1 MCAVLVKKKVDAFKL
16 MRYRKGAEGFI
27 LWAEENVYIPVFH
40 NNSDIP
46 QWTSLANL
54 PESKHPETG
63 RSYKSMWEEQK
74 KEARKALIMK
84 NGRFVH
90 RLLIFCWPRGEGKS
104 LFACIIQLWK
114 FFCWPRQQ
122 IMLGANSKD
131 QVKFVHFDI
140 MRDIILNSPP
150 LLRVL
155 GKKNVQEKEI
165 RIKDKAGN
173 VVSVIR
179 AISSFSGIV
188 SNITGYT
195 FSEIFDMKNP
205 KFFVQ
210 LDGSIRN
217 MPNAFGVIDSTVS
230 EKSHILYRLFT
241 TFMKKVDPTLFFSY
255 RYSREGHF
263 GDYWNP
269 MMTYQQLESYKN
281 KFPKAEFERYFL
293 NLWSAG
299 AQKLFT
305 PAMVEATH
313 YYGADG
319 YFSYENILPLIQ
331 RKVKMQEEIEDIVKV
346 GGAEPIFQKNEIA
359 GITRRLSFL
368 PYELKDRYGISSFM
382 PASTLE
388 NLSSA
393 LHTGWSI
400 GVGLDRADPMKAKNA
415 TARTILTVIAKG
427 LPGSLDNP
435 IAFLEEGAVLNYV
448 YFVLHLSHIESSSL
462 EDIKL
467 VIKNVATE
475 YDGVETF
482 CSERWG
488 VWDLEEWLGLQGIPM
503 EAIHPNYTV
512 QKAAFSE
519 LFTLYKT
526 CRFKTPITGVPG
538 SKGECILEE
547 EALNFDNDPAAKF
560 YGSPEKDRKFGIQ
573 DDVMYSVAW
582 GIYGMRNLTVSDL
595 RVRKGFLSFGVYKN
609 PEKLLGN
616 Y

>member
-1 MCAVLVKKKVDAFKL
+1 MATLLVKKPDAAKM

-27 LWAEENVYIPVFH
+27 LWAEDNVCIPVFH

-46 QWTSLANL
+46 QWTPLSQL
-54 PESKHPETG
+54 PETKHPETG

-74 KEARKALIMK
+74 KEARKALVMK

-140 MRDIILNSPP
+140 MRDIILNSPN
-150 LLRVL
+150 LLRVI

-165 RIKDKAGN
+165 RIKNKEGN
-173 VVSVIR
+173 IVSVIR

-230 EKSHILYRLFT
+230 EKSHILYRLYT
-241 TFMKKVDPTLFFSY
+241 TFMKKADPSLFFSY

-313 YYGADG
+313 LYGADG
-319 YFSYENILPLIQ
+319 FFSYENVLPLIQ
-331 RKVKMQEEIEDIVKV
+331 RKIKMQEEIEDLLKQ
-346 GGAEPIFQKNEIA
+346 GMEEPQFQKGEILN
-359 GITRRLSFL
+359 IQRRLTPL
-368 PYELKDRYGISSFM
+368 PYELKDKYGIPTFM
-382 PASTLE
+382 PAHMLEQLSTTLQ
-388 NLSSA
+388 
-393 LHTGWSI
+393 TGWAI
-400 GVGLDRADPMKAKNA
+400 GIGLDRADPMKAKG
-415 TARTILTVIAKG
+415 TAARSILTVVAKG
-427 LPGSLDNP
+427 LPGSLAN
-435 IAFLEEGAVLNYV
+435 AKAYLEEGAILNYV
-448 YFVLHLSHIESSSL
+448 YFLLHLSHIESSSL

-467 VIKNVATE
+467 VVKNISAE

-488 VWDLEEWLGLQGIPM
+488 VWDLEEWLGSQGIPI
-503 EAIHPNYTV
+503 EAVHPTYTL
-512 QKAAFSE
+512 QKTAFSE

-526 CRFKTPITGVPG
+526 CRFKTPITGVSG
-538 SKGECILEE
+538 SKSDCILEE
-547 EALNFDNDPAAKF
+547 EALNFDNDPGQKF
-560 YGSPEKDRKFGIQ
+560 YGSPEKDRKYGIQ
-573 DDVMYSVAW
+573 DDAMYSLGW
-582 GIYGMRNLTVSDL
+582 CIYGMRNLSVPEF
-595 RVRKGFLSFGVYKN
+595 RVRKGFMSFGEFKN
-609 PEKLLGN
+609 PENLAGS